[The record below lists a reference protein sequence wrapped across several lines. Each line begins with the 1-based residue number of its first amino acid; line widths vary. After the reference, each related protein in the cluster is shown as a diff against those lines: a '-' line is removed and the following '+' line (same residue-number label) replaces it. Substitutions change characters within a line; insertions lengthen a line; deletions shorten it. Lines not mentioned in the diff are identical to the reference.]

1 MTVLGHY
8 VWVQRDSKTQNH
20 HSLRVHQWPSS
31 VIESNNYD
39 LEINP
44 KTELKDRILQVKESG
59 NIFTKNMPG
68 EPVDLV
74 LKLSVKVMGS

>member
-1 MTVLGHY
+1 MIVLGHY
-8 VWVQRDSKTQNH
+8 VWVQRASKTPNH
-20 HSLRVHQWPSS
+20 HSLWVHRWPSS
-31 VIESNNYD
+31 VIEKNNYD

-44 KTELKDRILQVKESG
+44 KTELKDPVLQVKDSG

-68 EPVDLV
+68 EVVDLV